1 MNRWEERLHSGKIYD
16 PNGGDIVA
24 EQVKCLE
31 FLYDY
36 NHTRPSE
43 GEKREQLLKEM
54 LAEAGKDC
62 YLEPPFHANW
72 GGHFVHFGDGVYAN
86 FGLTCVDD
94 THIYV
99 GDHTMFGPNVVL
111 ATANHPL
118 LPELREK
125 AYQYNLPIHIGKNC
139 WFGAGVI
146 VVPGVTVGDNTV
158 IGAGSVVTKD
168 IPANVLAVGNPCH
181 VVRELNEHD
190 REYYYRDRKIDWEA
204 LATIKGD

>member
-1 MNRWEERLHSGKIYD
+1 MNKWEERLHGGKVYD

-24 EQVKCLE
+24 EQMKCLE
-31 FLYDY
+31 LLYDY

-43 GEKREQLLKEM
+43 GEKRTQLLKEM
-54 LAEAGKDC
+54 FAEIGKDC
-62 YLEPPFHANW
+62 YVEPRFHANW

-125 AYQYNLPIHIGKNC
+125 AYQYNLPVHIGKNC

-146 VVPGVTVGDNTV
+146 VVPGVTIGDNTV

-181 VVRELNEHD
+181 VVRELGEHD
-190 REYYYRDRKIDWEA
+190 REYYYRDRKSDGEELNA
-204 LATIKGD
+204 Q

>member
-1 MNRWEERLHSGKIYD
+1 MNKWEERLHGGKVYD

-24 EQVKCLE
+24 EQMKCLE
-31 FLYDY
+31 LLYDY

-43 GEKREQLLKEM
+43 GEKRTQLLKEM
-54 LAEAGKDC
+54 FAEIGKDC
-62 YLEPPFHANW
+62 YVEPPFHANW

-125 AYQYNLPIHIGKNC
+125 AYQYNLPVHIGKNC

-146 VVPGVTVGDNTV
+146 VVPGVTIGDNTV

-181 VVRELNEHD
+181 VVRELGEHD
-190 REYYYRDRKIDWEA
+190 REYYYRDRKIDWEELNA
-204 LATIKGD
+204 Q